1 MIRIGTVT
9 LLAAGVVLMLSFELH
24 SQAPQPLPSVELPQ
38 ELARVL
44 TDYENGWQSRDSEKL
59 ASLFADDG
67 YVLPNGHPA
76 VKGRAAIQ
84 TFYAGAGGPL
94 SLRAFAFGEHGNI
107 GYIIGGYSRKKG
119 DPDTGKFT
127 LTLRKSRDGRWL
139 IVSDMD
145 NGNKAPS

>member
-9 LLAAGVVLMLSFELH
+9 PLAVRAVLMLSFELY

-38 ELARVL
+38 DLASVL
-44 TDYENGWQSRDSEKL
+44 TDYENGWQSHDSEKL

-67 YVLPNGHPA
+67 YVLSNGHPA
-76 VKGRAAIQ
+76 VKGRAAIE

-94 SLRAFAFGEHGNI
+94 CLRAFTFAKQGNI
-107 GYIIGGYSRKKG
+107 GYIIGGYSHKKG

-127 LTLRKSRDGRWL
+127 LTLRKSREGRWL

-145 NGNKAPS
+145 NGNKAQ